1 MSELKEQFHEVTEA
15 TATARLPNVDIEIT
29 HRRSSQ
35 GDSEQFLIT
44 LQAVPSFEAFG
55 RFLEGANPF
64 TFWAEATKL
73 AWLSWM
79 DIRDAPVELG
89 RVAAAAEIAAAFH
102 RAALI
107 LNSSRAPARRCR
119 RARARRETRG
129 EYQLTT
135 RLNTALSS
143 ARNTR
148 SSSWPPS
155 TMRPVADTT
164 R

>member
-29 HRRSSQ
+29 HRRSPQ

-79 DIRDAPVELG
+79 DVARFAMLPLSLG
-89 RVAAAAEIAAAFH
+89 ASLPPPR
-102 RAALI
+102 
-107 LNSSRAPARRCR
+107 SRP
-119 RARARRETRG
+119 
-129 EYQLTT
+129 
-135 RLNTALSS
+135 
-143 ARNTR
+143 R
-148 SSSWPPS
+148 STEP
-155 TMRPVADTT
+155 R
-164 R
+164 